1 MSLENKVKWR
11 KLANKGNKG
20 NRKKP
25 LNSGEKSVQRNLNDS
40 LPRTLGHAAT
50 GHSKPHNYWAYNI
63 IFIFLLYPTHCL
75 KLLEL
80 YLSPIQ
86 WAQTSISRPFCI
98 ISLSGLTTD
107 RYTELGCQG
116 LKPKSSDPPPPPK
129 KSGKT
134 QTPPPQKKINL
145 ENSDPPPP
153 RKKPWKTQP
162 PPPKKNLGKLSPPPP
177 RKNKKNVT

>member
-1 MSLENKVKWR
+1 MPLENKVKWR

-80 YLSPIQ
+80 YLSPVQ

-107 RYTELGCQG
+107 RYTELRVSRPQ
-116 LKPKSSDPPPPPK
+116 
-129 KSGKT
+129 T
-134 QTPPPQKKINL
+134 QKLRPSTPSKKIWK
-145 ENSDPPPP
+145 NSDPPPP
-153 RKKPWKTQP
+153 KKKKSGKLR
-162 PPPKKNLGKLSPPPP
+162 PPPKKKTLENSAPPQKTANS
-177 RKNKKNVT
+177 RSIRLN